1 MNDIM
6 ERSVGNVRRG
16 IRWGLNDT
24 LEDLDFADDICLL
37 SHSFGD
43 MQNKVNT
50 LLEVIKG
57 AHMKINVKKTKEMRL
72 NSKKTDKVIINN
84 NNIDT
89 VQEFKYLGSII
100 DKDGGAFED
109 VKNRIKNANSAF
121 VQLYPIWK
129 SYIISRSTK
138 IKIFNSNVKSVLLY
152 GCETWKTSKI
162 IQNKLQ
168 TFVNRCLR
176 RILKIRWPDIITN
189 SELWKIT
196 NQKEIT
202 IEIKRRKWNWI
213 GHTIRKED
221 GAVERMALDWNPQ
234 GSRTRGRPKNTWKR
248 TVLEEIARE
257 GKTWSEVKKLAT
269 NRVRW
274 RHSVNALCSS

>member
-1 MNDIM
+1 
-6 ERSVGNVRRG
+6 
-16 IRWGLNDT
+16 
-24 LEDLDFADDICLL
+24 
-37 SHSFGD
+37 

-274 RHSVNALCSS
+274 RHFVNALCSS